1 MQGVIYEE
9 RSVLVFLLVTIFL
22 GGGAA
27 WISGRSTAQ
36 MWRPWIILFFSTLG
50 LGVGVRFI
58 HFALFG
64 GTFFTPHYY
73 IVDTIILMAIGSTA
87 YRFTLARQM
96 VAQYGWL
103 YEKTGP
109 FSWRTRTAPEAASN
123 ETG

>member
-1 MQGVIYEE
+1 MGVIYEE
-9 RSVLVFLLVTIFL
+9 HSVLVFIFVTLIL

-36 MWRPWIILFFSTLG
+36 MWRPWTILFFSTLG
-50 LGVGVRFI
+50 LAVGVRFI

-64 GTFFTPHYY
+64 GTFFSPHYY
-73 IVDTIILMAIGSTA
+73 LVDTIILLAIGSVG

-109 FSWRTRTAPEAASN
+109 FSWRSRTAPATSN
-123 ETG
+123 TESG

>member
-1 MQGVIYEE
+1 MRGPIYEE
-9 RSVLVFLLVTIFL
+9 QSVLVFLLVTIFL

-36 MWRPWIILFFSTLG
+36 MWRPWIVLFFSALG

-58 HFALFG
+58 HFALFR
-64 GTFFTPHYY
+64 GTFFNLYY
-73 IVDTIILMAIGSTA
+73 YGVDTLILLAIGSVA

-109 FSWRTRTAPEAASN
+109 FNWRIKTGPESAGN

>member
-9 RSVLVFLLVTIFL
+9 QSLLVFVFVTLTL

-36 MWRPWIILFFSTLG
+36 MWRPWPVLFFSTLG
-50 LGVGVRFI
+50 LGIAVRFI

-64 GTFFTPHYY
+64 GSFFTAHYY
-73 IVDTIILMAIGSTA
+73 VVDTLILLVIGSIG

-103 YEKTGP
+103 YERTGP
-109 FSWRTRTAPEAASN
+109 FSWRSKAGSEVRTT